1 VAQTSTNALWS
12 GQAHMPSV
20 SGSQVTIVSGKGAW
34 LTTDDGR
41 TLLDGAGVLWH
52 ANVGHGREEIAKAAY
67 DQMCELETH
76 HVFGRFLNRPA
87 VALANRLAA
96 LAPMGDPR
104 VILTSG
110 GSDSVDVALKLARR
124 HWQLAGRTS
133 KTVVLS
139 RDHGYHGLHAF
150 GTSVG
155 GLAFNR
161 EGYGTPSLIPETA
174 RVSHDRIDDVSHRI
188 AEIGPENIAAII
200 AEPVMGTG
208 GVYPPPLGYFEG
220 LQDLCRRHE
229 ILLVLDEVITGF
241 GRVGAMFAA
250 QRYGFEP
257 DMVVFAK
264 GVTSGYAPL
273 GGVLVSPRVWQ
284 PFFDGDDAPV
294 FRHGLT
300 YSGHATG
307 CAVAMKNLDIL
318 ESERLPERVL
328 DLENVLSAELEALRG
343 CPGVTDVRYAGL
355 MGGVELTPEVDGDKV
370 VRYAEEHGVI
380 IRNLPRNV
388 IMMSPPLVVT
398 DDELASIPRVVGAA
412 LRALA

>member
-1 VAQTSTNALWS
+1 MADSSNALWS
-12 GQAHMPSV
+12 AQAHMPSV
-20 SGSQVTIVSGKGAW
+20 LGKQLAIVSGKGPW
-34 LTTDDGR
+34 LTADDGR
-41 TLLDGAGVLWH
+41 RLLDGAGVLWH
-52 ANVGHGREEIAKAAY
+52 ANVGHGREEIARAAY

-96 LAPMGDPR
+96 LAPMVDAK

-124 HWQLAGRTS
+124 HWQLEGRTS
-133 KTVVLS
+133 KKIVLS

-161 EGYGTPSLIPETA
+161 EGYGTASLIPETA
-174 RVSHDRIDDVSHRI
+174 RVSHNRIDEVVASI
-188 AEIGPENIAAII
+188 AVLGPENIAAII

-208 GVYPPPLGYFEG
+208 GVYPPSPGYFEG

-250 QRYGFEP
+250 QRYGFMP
-257 DMVVFAK
+257 DLVVFAK

-273 GGVLVSPRVWQ
+273 GGVLVAPRVWQ
-284 PFFDGDDAPV
+284 RFFDRADAPI

-307 CAVAMKNLDIL
+307 CAVAMKNLDII
-318 ESERLPERVL
+318 EAEQLPERVL
-328 DLENVLSAELEALRG
+328 DLEGILATELDALRG
-343 CPGVTDVRYAGL
+343 LPGVTDVRCAGL
-355 MGGVELTPEVDGDKV
+355 MGGVELAACVDGDAV
-370 VRYAEEHGVI
+370 VRHAEEQGVI
-380 IRNLPRNV
+380 VRKLPRNV

-398 DDELASIPRVVGAA
+398 TDELASIPRAIGAA
-412 LRALA
+412 LQSTH

>member
-1 VAQTSTNALWS
+1 MSSSNALWS
-12 GQAHMPSV
+12 AQAHMPSIRRQ
-20 SGSQVTIVSGKGAW
+20 QVAIVSGKGPW

-41 TLLDGAGVLWH
+41 VLLDGAGVLWY
-52 ANVGHGREEIAKAAY
+52 ANVGHGREEIARAAY

-87 VALANRLAA
+87 AALADRLAA
-96 LAPMGDPR
+96 LAPIPDAK

-124 HWQLAGRTS
+124 HWQLEGRTS
-133 KTVVLS
+133 KKIVLS
-139 RDHGYHGLHAF
+139 RDHAYHGLHAY

-155 GLAFNR
+155 GLEFNR

-174 RVSHDRIDDVSHRI
+174 RVSHDRIGEVADSI

-208 GVYPPPLGYFEG
+208 GVYPPPPGYFEG
-220 LQDLCRRHE
+220 LQELCRAHE

-250 QRYGFEP
+250 TRYGITP
-257 DMVVFAK
+257 DMVVLAK

-273 GGVLVSPRVWQ
+273 GGVLVSSRVWQ
-284 PFFDGDDAPV
+284 RFFDGDDAPV

-318 ESERLPERVL
+318 ESEQLPSRVL
-328 DLENVLSAELEALRG
+328 DLEPVLAAELEALRAL
-343 CPGVTDVRYAGL
+343 PGVADVRYAGL
-355 MGGVELTPEVDGDKV
+355 MGGVELAPGVDGDAV
-370 VRYAEEHGVI
+370 VRHAEDNGVI
-380 IRNLPRNV
+380 VRNLPRNV

-398 DDELASIPRVVGAA
+398 VDELASIPRAVGAA
-412 LRALA
+412 LRALR